1 MEEVQYREL
10 LMQKLGKPGSLIG
23 DGGVTWG
30 LARAGSYLFHQGLR
44 EDSGVTRTQKPGLAG
59 RAGPWQ
65 EMLSEEMQPQNTPKM
80 EGGGKDKEAS
90 WLLLP
95 FHFPPSIR
103 APTGRNPGP
112 KPAARE
118 AGKCCAQCR
127 AQQGRG
133 MEGVRWQSGIEGPSA
148 PVPHELPVRLRPRPA
163 CTRVSMQKAKAA
175 QRRPSPPL
183 TPDLSFKD

>member
-30 LARAGSYLFHQGLR
+30 LARAGSYLFHQELR

-80 EGGGKDKEAS
+80 EGRGGDRETS

-95 FHFPPSIR
+95 FHFPPSIH
-103 APTGRNPGP
+103 APTGRNRPKACCHGGWEMLPAVQGTTGKGDGGCWVALGPGP
-112 KPAARE
+112 P
-118 AGKCCAQCR
+118 
-127 AQQGRG
+127 
-133 MEGVRWQSGIEGPSA
+133 
-148 PVPHELPVRLRPRPA
+148 
-163 CTRVSMQKAKAA
+163 
-175 QRRPSPPL
+175 
-183 TPDLSFKD
+183 